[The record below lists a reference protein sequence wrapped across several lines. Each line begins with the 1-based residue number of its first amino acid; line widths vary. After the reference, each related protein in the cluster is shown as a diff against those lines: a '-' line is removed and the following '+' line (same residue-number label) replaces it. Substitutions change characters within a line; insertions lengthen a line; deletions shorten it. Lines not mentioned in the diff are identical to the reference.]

1 MGVFIIKV
9 GGGDV
14 MDCFILPLMTD
25 STVKIIAGLLCLV
38 LVGIIIMRRKGK
50 KKADEEDF

>member
-1 MGVFIIKV
+1 MTGAKL
-9 GGGDV
+9 GSGDV

-50 KKADEEDF
+50 KKTDEEDF